1 MWSQVPEPDGGG
13 GDEAEVERLEEG
25 PVLPGGEEESAQ
37 GEEER
42 EGGEGGRDG
51 HQAVLDWARL

>member
-1 MWSQVPEPDGGG
+1 MRSEVTKADGGG

-42 EGGEGGRDG
+42 QGGEGGRDG
-51 HQAVLDWARL
+51 HQAALH